1 MFLPQMA
8 IDRPNWHKEG
18 FFPVYVLLGSSLPW
32 NQTNGLAINTTALSG
47 TGKLQN
53 KFPCNKHKF
62 LKASYEY
69 SFLFCI

>member
-1 MFLPQMA
+1 MA

-18 FFPVYVLLGSSLPW
+18 FFPVYVLLGSS
-32 NQTNGLAINTTALSG
+32 GLAIVNTTALSG
-47 TGKLQN
+47 TGTLQN

-69 SFLFCI
+69 